1 MGGGTAKKVY
11 LYKNGVQNV
20 SFESPGGYY
29 YPGETNTPA
38 TFLSDHIS
46 IINGANNVV
55 FVGTVAK
62 IDFTDYTA
70 VHVISR
76 RNSGNSTGCSLR
88 TSTSKNVQYYTT
100 RTFITNSGT
109 DYSEFV
115 LDVSGITGEQYLEID
130 TNSYS
135 MDVDVKEIWLSKS

>member
-1 MGGGTAKKVY
+1 M
-11 LYKNGVQNV
+11 YKNGVQNV

-46 IINGANNVV
+46 IANGSNNVV
-55 FVGTVAK
+55 YVGTVAK
-62 IDFTDYTA
+62 VDFTDYVA

-76 RNSGNSTGCSLR
+76 RNSGNIGGCRIR
-88 TSTSKNVQYYTT
+88 TSTSKNMQNWTASAV
-100 RTFITNSGT
+100 IVNSGT

-115 LDVSGITGEQYLEID
+115 LDVSGITGLQYIAIE
-130 TNSYS
+130 TNSYN